1 MFRAVYSSAAAFT
14 TAPGVDGKQ
23 VKSDIFQIRRGVVQ
37 GDITSPLYFILALDY
52 LFHLHDNVA
61 GKGVTFGDIMIHTLR
76 YADDA
81 ALADED
87 NPAGIIHATAR
98 VNDIAQGSRKDAD
111 ISLSRK
117 PR

>member
-23 VKSDIFQIRRGVVQ
+23 VKSEIFQVRRGVVQ

-52 LFHLHDNVA
+52 LFHLHDNVT
-61 GKGVTFGDIMIHTLR
+61 GKGVTFGDILIHTLG

-81 ALADED
+81 ALADDD
-87 NPAGIIHATAR
+87 NPAGRVAAAR
-98 VNDIAQGSRKDAD
+98 KGRGWE
-111 ISLSRK
+111 
-117 PR
+117 